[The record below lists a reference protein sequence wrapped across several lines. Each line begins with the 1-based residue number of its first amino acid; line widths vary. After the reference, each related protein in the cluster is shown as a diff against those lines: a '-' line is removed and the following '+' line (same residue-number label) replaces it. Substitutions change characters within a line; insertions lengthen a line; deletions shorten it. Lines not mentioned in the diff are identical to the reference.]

1 MCRCLDDCVLI
12 LYTYL
17 KNDHNLQVCV
27 HIETKGVFYMLG
39 LMTIICNE
47 QVVGRTIFIL
57 LTHVRNALVLVMWA
71 YVHVALQMACSRCC
85 IPFHMFDMAPC
96 IKSQLVFP
104 VGGFRQAG
112 CCLQL
117 RGMLAFVHVRNVC
130 IWFPQSKGILLC

>member
-1 MCRCLDDCVLI
+1 
-12 LYTYL
+12 
-17 KNDHNLQVCV
+17 
-27 HIETKGVFYMLG
+27 MLG

-85 IPFHMFDMAPC
+85 IPSHMFDMALC

-104 VGGFRQAG
+104 GDEFHQQTSF
-112 CCLQL
+112 CLQL
-117 RGMLAFVHVRNVC
+117 RGMFALFYVCSVC
-130 IWFPQSKGILLC
+130 IWLPQSKGIGLLLRNEQVIYFESFTL